1 MVFLKL
7 LFGGVLA
14 TTGMWVAIVAIDYW
28 RTISSA
34 KAQGATGLAAVA
46 GGWHYLLQLPTVL
59 LALTVAFGAGLYIT
73 SRLLR

>member
-7 LFGGVLA
+7 LLGGVLA

-28 RTISSA
+28 RTISA
-34 KAQGATGLAAVA
+34 KAQGATGLVAVA
-46 GGWHYLLQLPTVL
+46 GGWNYLLQLPRVL

>member
-7 LFGGVLA
+7 LLGGVLA

-34 KAQGATGLAAVA
+34 KAQGATGLVAVA